1 MNGDGKI
8 GLPDPGQCG
17 EDGKDIKARDGDEVP
32 SADGEGDD
40 VSDDE
45 ESMDCYE
52 ALVLMKSRV
61 LLVENDDSTRYVIGA
76 LLRNCGYQVTE
87 TSNGLQAWRI
97 LKDTS
102 NHIDLVLTEVNL
114 PRLSGIALLCKIMN
128 HKSRKNIPVIMMS
141 THDSGALVL
150 KCLSKGATDF
160 LVKPIRKN
168 ELKFLWQH
176 IWRRRQNNRFP
187 CGSKGDT
194 QDLKPKSDG
203 DSNFQPHQ
211 Q

>member
-76 LLRNCGYQVTE
+76 LLRNCGYQ
-87 TSNGLQAWRI
+87 
-97 LKDTS
+97 
-102 NHIDLVLTEVNL
+102 
-114 PRLSGIALLCKIMN
+114 GIALLCKIMN
-128 HKSRKNIPVIMMS
+128 HKTRKNIPVIMMS

-160 LVKPIRKN
+160 LVKPVRKN

-176 IWRRRQNNRFP
+176 IWRRRQNNGFP

-203 DSNFQPHQ
+203 DSNFQPQ
-211 Q
+211 QQ

>member
-1 MNGDGKI
+1 MSCKGKGLVWFNGTVNMNGDGKI

-76 LLRNCGYQVTE
+76 LLRNCGYQ
-87 TSNGLQAWRI
+87 G
-97 LKDTS
+97 
-102 NHIDLVLTEVNL
+102 
-114 PRLSGIALLCKIMN
+114 
-128 HKSRKNIPVIMMS
+128 
-141 THDSGALVL
+141 
-150 KCLSKGATDF
+150 
-160 LVKPIRKN
+160 
-168 ELKFLWQH
+168 
-176 IWRRRQNNRFP
+176 
-187 CGSKGDT
+187 
-194 QDLKPKSDG
+194 
-203 DSNFQPHQ
+203 
-211 Q
+211 

>member
-61 LLVENDDSTRYVIGA
+61 LLVEMMI
-76 LLRNCGYQVTE
+76 LRAIF
-87 TSNGLQAWRI
+87 GLHA
-97 LKDTS
+97 
-102 NHIDLVLTEVNL
+102 V
-114 PRLSGIALLCKIMN
+114 
-128 HKSRKNIPVIMMS
+128 MS

-160 LVKPIRKN
+160 LVKPVRKN

-176 IWRRRQNNRFP
+176 IWRRRQNNGFP

-203 DSNFQPHQ
+203 DSNFQPQ
-211 Q
+211 QQ

>member
-114 PRLSGIALLCKIMN
+114 PRLS
-128 HKSRKNIPVIMMS
+128 VMS

-160 LVKPIRKN
+160 LVKPVRKN

-176 IWRRRQNNRFP
+176 IWRRRQNNGFP

-203 DSNFQPHQ
+203 DSNFQPQ
-211 Q
+211 QQ